1 MVYKYMIYNHLHK
14 IILRTPFFPMEDIR
28 RLASKADLDEN
39 ALKEVC
45 KNPAIQEALYLASP
59 VFYREAMKW
68 MEGRLPNRKE
78 EEKAMQGVYRYFA
91 RMCTR
96 CTPFGLFAGITTG
109 NIGERTEI
117 EMSAHEK
124 DNLHIRLDMNYVCA
138 LAKDLS
144 GLNAVKERLRFFPN
158 TSLYAMGERLRYV
171 EYNFKKAKRSH
182 HIAAVE
188 NTPYLQNVLT
198 AARQGK
204 RMDEL
209 AALLVDDEIT
219 HEEALAFVG
228 ELVESQLLVSE
239 LEPTVSGGDPLGQ
252 IIKVLDAIGDEE
264 VKGMAS
270 ALEAINDRLS
280 TMRSPK
286 AFRPVSDYS
295 DIKKRLASFP
305 TQFEEKFLFQGDLL
319 QHTERCRVS
328 RQLVEDVFRTVA
340 FLNRVSPAFENE
352 NLTSFRE
359 AFYARYEDEEVP
371 LAVALDAESGIGYL
385 QNAYNGIT
393 PLVDDIMFP
402 MRQQN
407 HISSRT
413 LPFQVLLQQKFAEA
427 IKTGQTEIALSDL
440 DLEGFEGE
448 RWEDTQET
456 ISAFIQVL
464 EDERFVFKSAGGS
477 CAANLIG
484 RFAHLDKSLLEHTR
498 QIVAKDE
505 ADEDKIYAE
514 IVHLPESRTGNIL
527 HRPTIREYEI
537 PYLAHSSVPADQQIG
552 IEDLMVSVRGGKIL
566 LHSKRHNKE
575 VVPRLTT
582 AHNYSMNALPIY
594 HFLCDLQNQGK
605 RGGFGF
611 SWGVLENTQVYLP
624 RVTYGKAILSLAT
637 WNFFTKDI
645 KKLNDAKG
653 KEERID
659 CFMEMAEQRGI
670 VDEVVLEDSDNELY
684 LNLKNRFCV
693 GLLLDLVKRRPVFVL
708 KEFTFAIADS
718 PAISDGA
725 TRANEILIAYH
736 KNHENTNA

>member
-1 MVYKYMIYNHLHK
+1 MLAYTPFSTFV
-14 IILRTPFFPMEDIR
+14 LRTPFFPLENV
-28 RLASKADLDEN
+28 RLLTSKADLDEN

-45 KNPAIQEALYLASP
+45 KNPAVQEALFLASP
-59 VFYREAMKW
+59 AFYREAMKW
-68 MEGRLPNRKE
+68 IEGKLPNQKE

-109 NIGERTEI
+109 SVSERTEI

-124 DNLHIRLDMNYVCA
+124 DNLHIRLDMNFVCA

-144 GLNAVKERLRFFPN
+144 GIKAVKERLRFFPN
-158 TSLYAMGERLRYV
+158 TSLYAMGERIRYV
-171 EYNFKKAKRSH
+171 EYSFRKAKRSH

-188 NTPYLQNVLT
+188 NSPYLQNVLM

-219 HEEALAFVG
+219 QEEALAFVG

-252 IIKVLDAIGDEE
+252 IIKVLNAIEDEE
-264 VKGMAS
+264 VKGMART
-270 ALEAINDRLS
+270 LEAINERLA
-280 TMRSPK
+280 TMRCPK
-286 AFRPVSDYS
+286 AFRPVSDYLEV
-295 DIKKRLASFP
+295 KNGLASFP
-305 TQFEEKFLFQGDLL
+305 TQFEEKFLFQGDLF
-319 QHTERCRVS
+319 QHTERCTVS
-328 RQLVEDVFRTVA
+328 SQLVEEVFRTVA
-340 FLNRVSPAFENE
+340 FLNRISPAFENE
-352 NLTSFRE
+352 NLKSFTE

-371 LAVALDAESGIGYL
+371 LAVALDAESGLGYV

-393 PLVDDIMFP
+393 PLVDDLMFP
-402 MRQQN
+402 LQRQN

-413 LPFQVLLQQKFAEA
+413 LPFQVMLQQKFAEA
-427 IKTGQTEIALSDL
+427 IKAGQTEIALSDP
-440 DLEGFEGE
+440 DLEGFEE
-448 RWEDTQET
+448 ARWEDTQET
-456 ISAFIQVL
+456 LSAFIQVL

-484 RFAHLDKSLLEHTR
+484 RFAHLDESLLEHTK

-505 ADEDKIYAE
+505 ADEEKIYAE
-514 IVHLPESRTGNIL
+514 IVHLPESRVGNIL
-527 HRPTIREYEI
+527 HRPTIRNHEI
-537 PYLAHSSVPADQQIG
+537 PYLAQSSLPIDQQIG
-552 IEDLMVSVRGGKIL
+552 LDDLMVSVRGGKIL
-566 LHSKRHNKE
+566 LRSKRHGKT

-582 AHNYSMNALPIY
+582 AHNFSANALPVY

-693 GLLLDLVKRRPVFVL
+693 GLLLDLVKRRPMFVL
-708 KEFTFAIADS
+708 KEFAFAIADS

>member
-1 MVYKYMIYNHLHK
+1 MIYKYLQN
-14 IILRTPFFPMEDIR
+14 IILRTPFFPMADIR
-28 RLASKADLDEN
+28 RLASKENLDQN
-39 ALKEVC
+39 TLKEVC
-45 KNPAIQEALYLASP
+45 KNPAVQEALFLASP
-59 VFYREAMKW
+59 AFYREAMKW
-68 MEGRLPNRKE
+68 MDGKLPNQKE
-78 EEKAMQGVYRYFA
+78 EDKAMQGVYRYFA

-109 NIGERTEI
+109 SVGERTEI
-117 EMSAHEK
+117 ELSAHEQ

-144 GLNAVKERLRFFPN
+144 CLKAVKERLRFFPN
-158 TSLYAMGERLRYV
+158 TSLYAMGEKLRYV

-188 NTPYLQNVLT
+188 NSPYLQNVLM

-219 HEEALAFVG
+219 QEEALEFVD
-228 ELVESQLLVSE
+228 ELIESQLLVSE
-239 LEPTVSGGDPLGQ
+239 LEPTVSGGDPLEQ
-252 IIKVLDAIGDEE
+252 IINVLNAIGEEE
-264 VKGMAS
+264 VREMART
-270 ALEAINDRLS
+270 LEGINDQLAK
-280 TMRSPK
+280 MRSPQ
-286 AFRPVSDYS
+286 AFRPVSDYLEVKS
-295 DIKKRLASFP
+295 GLASFP
-305 TQFEEKFLFQGDLL
+305 TQPEEKFLFQGDLL
-319 QHTERCRVS
+319 QHTERCTVS

-340 FLNRVSPAFENE
+340 FMNRVSPAFENE
-352 NLTSFRE
+352 NLKGFTE

-371 LAVALDAESGIGYL
+371 LAVALDAESGVGYM

-393 PLVDDIMFP
+393 PLVDDLMFP
-402 MRQQN
+402 MQRQN
-407 HISSRT
+407 YISSRT
-413 LPFQVLLQQKFAEA
+413 HPFQVMLQQKFAEA
-427 IKTGQTEIALSDL
+427 IKAGQTEIALSDP
-440 DLEGFEGE
+440 DMEGFEAA
-448 RWEDTQET
+448 RWDDTQET
-456 ISAFIQVL
+456 LSAFIQVL
-464 EDERFVFKSAGGS
+464 EDGRFVFKSAGGS

-484 RFAHLDKSLLEHTR
+484 RFAHLDKHLLDHTK

-505 ADEDKIYAE
+505 ADGDKIYAE
-514 IVHLPESRTGNIL
+514 IVHLPESRVGNIL
-527 HRPTIREYEI
+527 HRPTIRNHEI
-537 PYLAHSSVPADQQIG
+537 PYLAQSSLPIDRQIG
-552 IEDLMVSVRGGKIL
+552 LDDLMVSVRGGKIVL
-566 LHSKRHNKE
+566 RSKKHGKT

-582 AHNYSMNALPIY
+582 AHNFSANALPVY

-605 RGGFGF
+605 RSGFGF

-624 RVTYGKAILSLAT
+624 RVTYGKAILSPAT

-659 CFMEMAEQRGI
+659 CFLDMAEQRGI

-693 GLLLDLVKRRPVFVL
+693 GLLLDLVKRRPMFVL
-708 KEFTFAIADS
+708 KEFAFAIAGS

-725 TRANEILIAYH
+725 TLANEILIAYH
-736 KNHENTNA
+736 KNHENTNT

>member
-1 MVYKYMIYNHLHK
+1 M
-14 IILRTPFFPMEDIR
+14 
-28 RLASKADLDEN
+28 ASKVNLDEN
-39 ALKEVC
+39 ALKDVC
-45 KNPAIQEALYLASP
+45 KNPAFQEALFLASP
-59 VFYREAMKW
+59 TFYREAMKW
-68 MEGRLPNRKE
+68 MDSKLPNQKE
-78 EEKAMQGVYRYFA
+78 EDKAMQVVYRYFA

-109 NIGERTEI
+109 NVGEKTEI
-117 EMSAHEK
+117 NLLAHEK

-144 GLNAVKERLRFFPN
+144 ETETIRSRLKFFPN
-158 TSLYAMGERLRYV
+158 TSLYAMGERIRYV
-171 EYNFKKAKRSH
+171 EYSILKAKRSH

-188 NTPYLQNVLT
+188 NSPYLQNVLT
-198 AARQGK
+198 AAQQGK

-219 HEEALAFVG
+219 QAEALEFVG

-252 IIKVLDAIGDEE
+252 IIKVLNAIGEAE
-264 VKGMAS
+264 VKEIAKT
-270 ALEAINDRLS
+270 LEGINDQLAK
-280 TMRSPK
+280 MRSPK
-286 AFRPVSDYS
+286 AFRPVSDYLE
-295 DIKKRLASFP
+295 IKSGLASFP
-305 TQFEEKFLFQGDLL
+305 TQFDEKFLFQGDLL
-319 QHTERCRVS
+319 QHTGHCTVS

-352 NLTSFRE
+352 NLKSFSE

-371 LAVALDAESGIGYL
+371 LAVALDAESGVGYV

-402 MRQQN
+402 MQRQN
-407 HISSRT
+407 YISSRT
-413 LPFQVLLQQKFAEA
+413 LPFQVMLQQKFTVA
-427 IKTGQTEIALSDL
+427 INAGQTEIALSDT
-440 DLEGFEGE
+440 DLEGFEAV

-456 ISAFIQVL
+456 LSAFIQVL

-484 RFAHLDKSLLEHTR
+484 RFAHLDERLLDHTK

-505 ADEDKIYAE
+505 VDEDKIYAE
-514 IVHLPESRTGNIL
+514 IVHLPESRVGNIL
-527 HRPTIREYEI
+527 HRPTIRNHEI
-537 PYLAHSSVPADQQIG
+537 PYLAQSSLPIDQQIG
-552 IEDLMVSVRGGKIL
+552 LEDLMVSVHGGKIVL
-566 LHSKRHNKE
+566 RSKKHGKT

-582 AHNYSMNALPIY
+582 AHNFSANALPVY

-611 SWGVLENTQVYLP
+611 SWGILENTQVYLP
-624 RVTYGKAILSLAT
+624 RVTYGKAILSPAT

-659 CFMEMAEQRGI
+659 CFLDMAEQRGI

-693 GLLLDLVKRRPVFVL
+693 GLLLDLVKRRPMFVL
-708 KEFTFAIADS
+708 KEFAFAIAGS

-736 KNHENTNA
+736 KNHENTNT

>member
-1 MVYKYMIYNHLHK
+1 M
-14 IILRTPFFPMEDIR
+14 RTPFFPMADIR

-39 ALKEVC
+39 AVKEVC
-45 KNPAIQEALYLASP
+45 KKPAVQEALFLASP
-59 VFYREAMKW
+59 SFHSEVVKW
-68 MEGRLPNRKE
+68 MEGRLPNKKE
-78 EEKAMQGVYRYFA
+78 EDKVMRGIYRYFA

-96 CTPFGLFAGITTG
+96 CTPFGLFAGISVGTV
-109 NIGERTEI
+109 GESTRI
-117 EMSAHEK
+117 EMEATEAHQ
-124 DNLHIRLDMNYVCA
+124 LHLRLDMNYVCA

-144 GLNAVKERLRFFPN
+144 ETEAIKSRLKYFPN

-188 NTPYLQNVLT
+188 NSPYLQNVLT

-209 AALLVDDEIT
+209 AALLVDDEISQ
-219 HEEALAFVG
+219 EEALAFVR
-228 ELVESQLLVSE
+228 EIIESQLLVSE

-252 IIKVLDAIGDEE
+252 IIKVLDASGEE
-264 VKGMAS
+264 EAKEMART
-270 ALEAINDRLS
+270 LEGINDQLAI
-280 TMRSPK
+280 MRRPK
-286 AFRPVSDYS
+286 AFRPVSGYL
-295 DIKKRLASFP
+295 DIKKGLASFP

-319 QHTERCRVS
+319 QHTERCTVS

-413 LPFQVLLQQKFAEA
+413 LPFQVMLQQKFAEA

-464 EDERFVFKSAGGS
+464 EDDRFVFKSAGGS

-484 RFAHLDKSLLEHTR
+484 RFAHLDKSLLEHTK

-514 IVHLPESRTGNIL
+514 IVHLPESRVGNIL
-527 HRPTIREYEI
+527 HRPTIRNHEI
-537 PYLAHSSVPADQQIG
+537 PYLAQSSLPIDRQIG
-552 IEDLMVSVRGGKIL
+552 LDDLMVSVRGGKIL
-566 LHSKRHNKE
+566 LRSNKHGKT

-582 AHNYSMNALPIY
+582 AHNFSANALPVY
-594 HFLCDLQNQGK
+594 RFLCDLQNQGK

-611 SWGVLENTQVYLP
+611 SWGVLGNTQVYLP

-645 KKLNDAKG
+645 KQLNDAKG

-659 CFMEMAEQRGI
+659 CFMEMASQRGI

-708 KEFTFAIADS
+708 KEFAFAIADS
-718 PAISDGA
+718 PTLSGGA

>member
-1 MVYKYMIYNHLHK
+1 MLAYTPFSTFV
-14 IILRTPFFPMEDIR
+14 LRTPFFPLENV
-28 RLASKADLDEN
+28 RLLTSKADLDEN

-45 KNPAIQEALYLASP
+45 KNPAVQEALFLASP
-59 VFYREAMKW
+59 AFYREAMKW
-68 MEGRLPNRKE
+68 IEGKLPNQKE
-78 EEKAMQGVYRYFA
+78 EDKAMQGVYRYFA

-109 NIGERTEI
+109 SVGERTEI
-117 EMSAHEK
+117 ELSAHEQ

-144 GLNAVKERLRFFPN
+144 GLKAVKERLRFFPN
-158 TSLYAMGERLRYV
+158 TSLYAMGEKLRYV

-188 NTPYLQNVLT
+188 NSPYLQNVLM

-219 HEEALAFVG
+219 HEEALAFVD
-228 ELVESQLLVSE
+228 ELVESQLLMSE
-239 LEPTVSGGDPLGQ
+239 LEPTVSGGDPLEQ
-252 IIKVLDAIGDEE
+252 IIKVLNAIEDEE
-264 VKGMAS
+264 GKGMART
-270 ALEAINDRLS
+270 LESINDRLS

-286 AFRPVSDYS
+286 AFRPVSDYLEV
-295 DIKKRLASFP
+295 KNGLASFP
-305 TQFEEKFLFQGDLL
+305 TQFEEKFLFQGDLF
-319 QHTERCRVS
+319 QHTERCTVS
-328 RQLVEDVFRTVA
+328 RQLVEEVFRTVA

-352 NLTSFRE
+352 NLKSFTE

-371 LAVALDAESGIGYL
+371 LAVALDAEAGVGYV

-402 MRQQN
+402 MQRQN

-413 LPFQVLLQQKFAEA
+413 LPFQVMLQQKFAEA
-427 IKTGQTEIALSDL
+427 IKAGQTEIALSDP
-440 DLEGFEGE
+440 DLEGFEE
-448 RWEDTQET
+448 ARWEDTQET
-456 ISAFIQVL
+456 LSAFIQVL

-484 RFAHLDKSLLEHTR
+484 RFAHLDESLLEHTK

-505 ADEDKIYAE
+505 ADEEKIYAE
-514 IVHLPESRTGNIL
+514 IVHLPESRVGNIL
-527 HRPTIREYEI
+527 HRPTIRNHEI
-537 PYLAHSSVPADQQIG
+537 PYLAQSSLPIDRQIG
-552 IEDLMVSVRGGKIL
+552 LDDLMVSVRGGKIVL
-566 LHSKRHNKE
+566 RSKKHGKT

-582 AHNYSMNALPIY
+582 AHNFSANALPVY

-645 KKLNDAKG
+645 TKLNDAKG

-659 CFMEMAEQRGI
+659 CFMEMANQRGI

-693 GLLLDLVKRRPVFVL
+693 GLLLDLVKRRPMFVL
-708 KEFTFAIADS
+708 KEFAFAIADS
-718 PAISDGA
+718 PAISGKA

-736 KNHENTNA
+736 KNHKNTNA